1 MADLDTNP
9 ISEPIASETL
19 VIKPDIITTITQ
31 SQGNKNVDFFFP
43 DYIGYFLPS
52 QSYLSCNVEMTGRGN
67 PIPSATAGFH
77 SLINTIRHYDG
88 TNSNLLSESV
98 QYNTQVGQ
106 MYTYSSTDA
115 LINSR
120 LNFEGLQ
127 GTDSYSNN
135 IYWGLN
141 GGNVWAS
148 TTASSASDSIN
159 STPLI
164 AKTPQMNTTIKTF
177 LLSTDKFVPL
187 NVMGGLR
194 TSLQIEDYR
203 RSLEFTTGSLGVNEE
218 NGVCPLVSKLLPETS
233 AGTGINQFTLVAGG
247 VGYVDGNVYPC
258 YLDGETEIRG
268 YILAKATGGALLATS
283 EWYCT
288 STDAFLP
295 PDAGDTIQ
303 VGVAGATITTL
314 GKLKVID
321 DGNLFSRLRLGSQEA
336 PYFVDIG
343 VDSPTNSLGATADAD
358 VLASYGT
365 GEARTPFRCVNPI
378 PNSNS
383 GILNSQFPNDNNPFS
398 IGDMLYVRTAFTN
411 TSEKYLGIITGFS
424 KTPNKAPGA
433 GSTDNQKGLR
443 VYFQP
448 NVALV
453 SGLPL
458 TAGQI
463 QSGIAVGTLTGGTQ
477 GSGFDLLYDS
487 NTAPGFKLFIKEVDR
502 LKSITTGG
510 QEIRSLPVPSY
521 CPELISQMN
530 SVVGFN
536 ITELQYQIKKVIVDP
551 KVAMSD
557 MAQAN
562 GSGFTFDIEEN
573 FTQLTNLK
581 STIGPTNTL
590 ISNPNIT
597 RALGVISV
605 PLDQNNQFSVGKT
618 SLNGSPSNMSN
629 YQYEMGTDGRQPIRA
644 VNVANSSLKNPL
656 IQTQHINELTKAT
669 ETFGYFTSNL
679 SKVSLNFAVGRAFSR
694 TNMFYD
700 LMSAGSLMLL
710 ANYETA
716 SSGDKLFI
724 HFLHH
729 LRSITFSRSGVS
741 ISN

>member
-9 ISEPIASETL
+9 ISEPIASETI
-19 VIKPDIITTITQ
+19 VIKPDIMTTITQ

-52 QSYLSCNVEMTGRGN
+52 QSYLSCNIEMTGRGN

-127 GTDSYSNN
+127 ATDSYSNN
-135 IYWGLN
+135 IYWGTD

-148 TTASSASDSIN
+148 TTPSTATSSIN
-159 STPLI
+159 STALV
-164 AKTPQMNTTIKTF
+164 AKTPQMNTTMKTF

-203 RSLEFTTGSLGVNEE
+203 RSLEFTAGSLGVNEE
-218 NGVCPLVSKLLPETS
+218 NGLCPLVSKLLPESSIVGAT
-233 AGTGINQFTLVAGG
+233 NQFTLIAGG
-247 VGYVDGNVYPC
+247 VGYTDGHVYPC
-258 YLDGETEIRG
+258 YLTGTTDIVG
-268 YILAKATGGALLATS
+268 YILAKATAGGLLATS

-288 STDAFLP
+288 STTAFLP
-295 PDAGDTIQ
+295 PNAGDTID
-303 VGVAGATITTL
+303 VGVVGATITTI
-314 GKLKVID
+314 GQLKVID
-321 DGNLFSRLRLGSQEA
+321 NGILFSKLRLGSQEA
-336 PYFVDIG
+336 PYFVDVG
-343 VDSPTNSLGATADAD
+343 VDSPINSLGAGANAG
-358 VLASYGT
+358 VLASYGN

-383 GILNSQFPNDNNPFS
+383 GIVNSQFPNDNNPFS
-398 IGDMLYVRTAFTN
+398 IGDMLYVRTAVSN
-411 TSEKYLGIITGFS
+411 TTEKYLGIITGFS
-424 KTPNKAPGA
+424 KTPVKAPGA
-433 GSTDNQKGLR
+433 GATDNQKGLR

-453 SGLPL
+453 SGLPT
-458 TAGQI
+458 TAAEI
-463 QSGIAVGTLTGGTQ
+463 QSGILFSNLGGGTD
-477 GSGFDLLYDS
+477 GNGFNTFYDS
-487 NTAPGFKLFIKEVDR
+487 NASPGFKLFVKEADR
-502 LKSITTGG
+502 LKTITTGS
-510 QEIRSLPVPSY
+510 ENVRTLLPSY
-521 CPELISQMN
+521 CLDLNSQMN

-536 ITELQYQIKKVIVDP
+536 ITELQYQIKKVMVDP
-551 KVAMSD
+551 RVAMSD
-557 MAQAN
+557 MAEAN

-605 PLDQNNQFSVGKT
+605 PLDQNNQFSVSKA

-644 VNVANSSLKNPL
+644 VNVANSSYNNPL
-656 IQTQHINELTKAT
+656 IQTQHISELTKAT
-669 ETFGYFTSNL
+669 ETLGYFTSNL
-679 SKVSLNFAVGRAFSR
+679 SKVSMNFALGRAFSR